1 MYKVF
6 CDDQLLY
13 LPGDQELVI
22 FNTKLELADNKSG
35 SFEFDIPAVNP
46 MYDRM
51 KKLTSVIRVE
61 KDGDSI
67 FYGRILSM
75 EKNFYNTRTVVCE
88 GELAYLLDSIQE
100 PKAYHSY
107 TVRSFLNTL
116 LAVHNRQTTMEKR
129 LAVTFNSKCA
139 GESGSYDNLSLYYQ
153 SGSTTYAVF
162 TKKRADDV
170 AGKTFIVP
178 AGDFYVY
185 WHTDASVN
193 KYYGF
198 P

>member
-100 PKAYHSY
+100 PKV
-107 TVRSFLNTL
+107 TVL
-116 LAVHNRQTTMEKR
+116 L
-129 LAVTFNSKCA
+129 SP
-139 GESGSYDNLSLYYQ
+139 
-153 SGSTTYAVF
+153 
-162 TKKRADDV
+162 RAISIQRFSR
-170 AGKTFIVP
+170 ASPLHLLCQIVP
-178 AGDFYVY
+178 V
-185 WHTDASVN
+185 V
-193 KYYGF
+193 
-198 P
+198 

>member
-46 MYDRM
+46 IYDRM

-107 TVRSFLNTL
+107 TVRSFLNAL
-116 LAVHNRQTTMEKR
+116 LAVHNMQTTMEKR

-139 GESGSYDNLSLYYQ
+139 GESGSFDNLSLFYK
-153 SGSTTYAVF
+153 SGRMHRLIT
-162 TKKRADDV
+162 
-170 AGKTFIVP
+170 IM
-178 AGDFYVY
+178 DF
-185 WHTDASVN
+185 
-193 KYYGF
+193 

>member
-6 CDDQLLY
+6 YDDQLLY
-13 LPGDQELVI
+13 LPGDQELII

-46 MYDRM
+46 MYDKM

-100 PKAYHSY
+100 PKAYHGY
-107 TVRSFLNTL
+107 TCL
-116 LAVHNRQTTMEKR
+116 LYTSRCV
-129 LAVTFNSKCA
+129 
-139 GESGSYDNLSLYYQ
+139 
-153 SGSTTYAVF
+153 
-162 TKKRADDV
+162 
-170 AGKTFIVP
+170 
-178 AGDFYVY
+178 
-185 WHTDASVN
+185 
-193 KYYGF
+193 
-198 P
+198 

>member
-1 MYKVF
+1 M
-6 CDDQLLY
+6 
-13 LPGDQELVI
+13 
-22 FNTKLELADNKSG
+22 
-35 SFEFDIPAVNP
+35 NP
-46 MYDRM
+46 MYDKM

-75 EKNFYNTRTVVCE
+75 EKNFYNTQTVVCE

-107 TVRSFLNTL
+107 TVRSFLNAL
-116 LAVHNRQTTMEKR
+116 LAVHNMQTTMEKR

-139 GESGSYDNLSLYYQ
+139 GESGSFDNLSLFYK
-153 SGSTTYAVF
+153 SGSTVYAVLQR
-162 TKKRADDV
+162 KGLMMWQ
-170 AGKTFIVP
+170 GKHLLYLQEIFMCTGIRMHRLITIM
-178 AGDFYVY
+178 DF
-185 WHTDASVN
+185 
-193 KYYGF
+193 

>member
-61 KDGDSI
+61 KDWDSI
-67 FYGRILSM
+67 F
-75 EKNFYNTRTVVCE
+75 
-88 GELAYLLDSIQE
+88 A
-100 PKAYHSY
+100 
-107 TVRSFLNTL
+107 
-116 LAVHNRQTTMEKR
+116 
-129 LAVTFNSKCA
+129 
-139 GESGSYDNLSLYYQ
+139 SL
-153 SGSTTYAVF
+153 VW
-162 TKKRADDV
+162 RR
-170 AGKTFIVP
+170 TFIIP
-178 AGDFYVY
+178 GQWCAKGNLPIFWIRYRSRR
-185 WHTDASVN
+185 HTTAI
-193 KYYGF
+193 

>member
-46 MYDRM
+46 MYDKM

-75 EKNFYNTRTVVCE
+75 EKNFYNTQTVVCE

-116 LAVHNRQTTMEKR
+116 LAVHNR
-129 LAVTFNSKCA
+129 
-139 GESGSYDNLSLYYQ
+139 
-153 SGSTTYAVF
+153 
-162 TKKRADDV
+162 
-170 AGKTFIVP
+170 
-178 AGDFYVY
+178 
-185 WHTDASVN
+185 
-193 KYYGF
+193 
-198 P
+198 

>member
-46 MYDRM
+46 MYDKM

-75 EKNFYNTRTVVCE
+75 EKNFIIPRQWCVKGSLHIFWIQYRNRRHTTAILCVV
-88 GELAYLLDSIQE
+88 S
-100 PKAYHSY
+100 
-107 TVRSFLNTL
+107 
-116 LAVHNRQTTMEKR
+116 
-129 LAVTFNSKCA
+129 
-139 GESGSYDNLSLYYQ
+139 
-153 SGSTTYAVF
+153 
-162 TKKRADDV
+162 
-170 AGKTFIVP
+170 
-178 AGDFYVY
+178 
-185 WHTDASVN
+185 
-193 KYYGF
+193 
-198 P
+198 

>member
-100 PKAYHSY
+100 PKAYHGY
-107 TVRSFLNTL
+107 TVTISQEIPHMLFLRKKGRMMWLEKHL
-116 LAVHNRQTTMEKR
+116 LYLPETFMCTGIRTHR
-129 LAVTFNSKCA
+129 LIN
-139 GESGSYDNLSLYYQ
+139 
-153 SGSTTYAVF
+153 
-162 TKKRADDV
+162 
-170 AGKTFIVP
+170 IM
-178 AGDFYVY
+178 DF
-185 WHTDASVN
+185 
-193 KYYGF
+193 

>member
-88 GELAYLLDSIQE
+88 GELAYLCLL
-100 PKAYHSY
+100 Y
-107 TVRSFLNTL
+107 TSD
-116 LAVHNRQTTMEKR
+116 A
-129 LAVTFNSKCA
+129 
-139 GESGSYDNLSLYYQ
+139 
-153 SGSTTYAVF
+153 
-162 TKKRADDV
+162 ADD
-170 AGKTFIVP
+170 
-178 AGDFYVY
+178 
-185 WHTDASVN
+185 
-193 KYYGF
+193 
-198 P
+198 

>member
-6 CDDQLLY
+6 YDDQLLY
-13 LPGDQELVI
+13 LPGDQELII

-46 MYDRM
+46 MYDKM
-51 KKLTSVIRVE
+51 KKLTSV
-61 KDGDSI
+61 SI

-100 PKAYHSY
+100 PKAYHGY

-139 GESGSYDNLSLYYQ
+139 GEHMLFLR
-153 SGSTTYAVF
+153 
-162 TKKRADDV
+162 KKRRMMWLE
-170 AGKTFIVP
+170 KHLLYLPETFMCTGIRTHRLINIM
-178 AGDFYVY
+178 DF
-185 WHTDASVN
+185 
-193 KYYGF
+193 